1 MTFYFYDLAQNE
13 KKEFNSKEEAEIA
26 LQTMH
31 ELFLTQEDYRFTMAQ
46 VVVSGNDTVW
56 SAVTD
61 ESQDEGEYHV
71 FNQATG
77 LHEPYPSL
85 SSAKIRIQELKQ
97 EFLKAL
103 RSEVFD
109 STVIQQ
115 PTTQGTQDL

>member
-31 ELFLTQEDYRFTMAQ
+31 ELFLTQEDYRFTMAK
-46 VVVSGNDTVW
+46 VVVNGNDTIWMDVEG
-56 SAVTD
+56 SP
-61 ESQDEGEYHV
+61 EEGEYHV

-85 SSAKIRIQELKQ
+85 SSAKIRMQELKQ